1 MACQTG
7 LTCLACAMIRARPRS
22 AQMSSKRRMTDHD
35 KIFESDDGFL
45 FLTGGDHD
53 VGAYLTGRKRPDAA
67 SVQIF
72 FTNMH
77 ERARYCRDAGIDF
90 SMWVFPDKLHALRG
104 KLRSLGDFGS
114 LYLSQ
119 YQTSP
124 HWSAAAPVVYPLAPI
139 DGQGACFLRTDTHY
153 SDTGVI
159 AITHAILQRLD
170 PAAADVYR
178 AGALAALTEG
188 KPAAGDLGRK
198 FDPPRKERLTVLPAL
213 KPVTIRTNGLQRNNG
228 VLSLVD
234 SPEAETDQTLMIF
247 GDSFFR
253 QLLPQLAWRF
263 RRIVFCR
270 SAFFHAELVHAV
282 NPQVIMGGA
291 AERYLAACQPDASR
305 PHFFA
310 IPLIGNRKMQP
321 QDGFAELFQTFFD
334 QSKLI

>member
-1 MACQTG
+1 MRC
-7 LTCLACAMIRARPRS
+7 
-22 AQMSSKRRMTDHD
+22 
-35 KIFESDDGFL
+35 
-45 FLTGGDHD
+45 
-53 VGAYLTGRKRPDAA
+53 AA
-67 SVQIF
+67 S
-72 FTNMH
+72 
-77 ERARYCRDAGIDF
+77 
-90 SMWVFPDKLHALRG
+90 
-104 KLRSLGDFGS
+104 
-114 LYLSQ
+114 
-119 YQTSP
+119 
-124 HWSAAAPVVYPLAPI
+124 
-139 DGQGACFLRTDTHY
+139 DGQDACFLRTDTHY

-159 AITHAILQRLD
+159 AVTHAILHRLD
-170 PAAADVYR
+170 PAAADAYR
-178 AGALAALTEG
+178 AEATAALTEG
-188 KPAAGDLGRK
+188 KPVAGDLGRK
-198 FDPPRKERLTVLPAL
+198 FDPPRKEPVTLLPPL

-234 SPEAETDQTLMIF
+234 SPEAETGQTLMIF

-270 SAFFHAELVHAV
+270 SAFFHAELVRAV

-291 AERYLAACQPDASR
+291 AERYLAACLPDASR